1 MLKELVQEAE
11 QLIGEEISILD
22 EKSFQVVNRGCENIV
37 IRRNGKDRV
46 VLWTGDGNKN
56 RIFGVRIGDRVDIN
70 AVSYYNYSFIV
81 DFNAMTHEEGMSAL
95 LNECFNIIICSHC
108 HKKIVSYHWRYI
120 RGNYYCSECVE
131 NLFTPCAC
139 CGSMTKNEDVQP
151 LNEGEDI
158 LVCSHCYNN
167 NTEEDAITH
176 KKGMR
181 YKMLYISNLGYITQ
195 QTAKENKDKIKK
207 CQLCGKY
214 MYGTTKKEIF
224 CDDCKDI
231 SRQIAIRG
239 YHDNPKRFYYKN
251 NHAVAR
257 TKEFAGF
264 GIELEVQQ
272 KDYDENLSKKCR
284 TEILDIVAKDD
295 PRRKLYFMRDGS
307 VRNGFEI
314 ISQPHDERELL
325 KINWEKVLETL
336 QKHKFRSHNGGACG
350 FHIHS
355 SRYLYGKTK
364 EEQNKNIAK
373 LIYFYEKNW
382 DELFKFSRRE
392 NDRWC
397 RKYTGDI
404 RYDRGQRYTISPT
417 REHCEN
423 IVNYGYTDRYKAVNI
438 TNRNT
443 IEFRMFRGTLM
454 LNTFKSALDLTFA
467 LVRNC
472 KTIEWEDIDNVSKW
486 LDGINDTTKT
496 YMKRRKCFEGVI
508 E

>member
-1 MLKELVQEAE
+1 MLRELVQEME

-22 EKSFQVVNRGCENIV
+22 EQSSRLSDCHREHIV
-37 IRRNGKDRV
+37 IKYKDRRRV
-46 VLWTGDGNKN
+46 VLWTDIVDKQ
-56 RIFGVRIGDRVDIN
+56 RIYCLPIRHETDIN
-70 AVSYYNYSFIV
+70 SVSYYDYSGVIDLRYFSQKGAAI
-81 DFNAMTHEEGMSAL
+81 EILRSGY
-95 LNECFNIIICSHC
+95 NILVCSHC
-108 HKKIVSYHWRYI
+108 GKIINDYEYRYI
-120 RGNYYCSECVE
+120 RCSYYCMECV
-131 NLFTPCAC
+131 NNMFAPCVC
-139 CGSMTKNEDVQP
+139 CGSLTKKEELQP

-158 LVCSHCYNN
+158 LVCSYCYNH

-176 KKGMR
+176 KKGPRHLMM
-181 YKMLYISNLGYITQ
+181 YVSNLGYLTVK
-195 QTAKENKDKIKK
+195 TAKEHRDKIKK
-207 CQLCGKY
+207 CQLCGSY
-214 MYGTTKKEIF
+214 FYTTEKKEIF
-224 CDDCKDI
+224 CNGCKNI
-231 SRQIAIRG
+231 SQQIAIRG

-295 PRRKLYFMRDGS
+295 PRRRLYFMRDGS

-314 ISQPHDERELL
+314 ISQPHEERELL

-355 SRYLYGKTK
+355 SRYLYGKTR

-392 NDRWC
+392 TDRWC
-397 RKYTGDI
+397 RKYTGDSTY
-404 RYDRGQRYTISPT
+404 RNGQRYTISPT

-423 IVNYGYTDRYKAVNI
+423 IVNYGYHDRYKAVNI

-443 IEFRMFRGTLM
+443 IEFRMFRGTLV

-486 LDGINDTTKT
+486 LDGINDTTKA
-496 YMKRRKCFEGVI
+496 YMKRKNCFMEVI
-508 E
+508 G